1 MRRLLARL
9 LQPLEATVVLVFYCL
24 LGLLPATASSA
35 IAGWAMRRIGPRL
48 GAHRTAR
55 RNLERAYPGRPPA
68 EIAVVL
74 DGMWENLGRNIGEFP
89 HLRRML
95 EDPDVV
101 EVAGPATIEALHRAG
116 DPEIGRLT

>member
-1 MRRLLARL
+1 MTYR
-9 LQPLEATVVLVFYCL
+9 
-24 LGLLPATASSA
+24 AST
-35 IAGWAMRRIGPRL
+35 AMRRFGPRL

-74 DGMWENLGRNIGEFP
+74 DGMWENLGRNIREFP

-101 EVAGPATIEALHRAG
+101 EVARTPPIEALPRPGAPVPFAG
-116 DPEIGRLT
+116 APPAPWEDPQSGLYGASVSHLI

>member
-1 MRRLLARL
+1 MTYR
-9 LQPLEATVVLVFYCL
+9 
-24 LGLLPATASSA
+24 AST
-35 IAGWAMRRIGPRL
+35 AMRRFGPRL

-101 EVAGPATIEALHRAG
+101 EGAGTATIEALHRAG
-116 DPEIGRLT
+116 GPVVFVGAHLANGEERRRVVWGERVSGRV